1 MPLPVMALSLP
12 LAGVVFMAAAMLYSR
27 FLAGPLGRRPGI
39 PKIWYK
45 LPFLIILVAE
55 LVLSYRVWAGV
66 ELSPSP
72 FYFLSGGGWSAAVS
86 GEDLKNAQALL
97 KVDAFGAVSAMLMSF
112 VALVAGLRALSDKR
126 NLITPRKAAFF
137 LLTCAGIQG
146 MFYSSGLAVLF
157 VFMMMTQAGVTGL
170 YSNFAVGEKR
180 PGGKHVLYYVSRVVL
195 LAMFL
200 AGAVMLRL
208 EYGTD
213 NITTLASLI
222 KGTPSSLAAFVLMTV
237 PLLYIFFKPSPHL
250 SDASKMCFF
259 GIRTQASLFAAFRVI
274 FSLYGPLDGL
284 QKVPALLVMLGFASM
299 IMAVVFQSGGKS
311 PVHFMDSMIMYIKG
325 MVIVTM
331 GIAVS
336 GTFGAERAALY
347 GVSALESMIGLW
359 LIFLP
364 VAAALSVVTV
374 YLKQEY
380 EGCELWQEGMM
391 AERAPLS
398 LLTLFIVV
406 YALARMPVL
415 RHRLGRGMVSFQ
427 ALDRGGAFG
436 LPPALQSGASS
447 LGNVVLQQFMNGF
460 GAQTVAAITTAY
472 RVDTVILL
480 PIVNLGS
487 GIATVVAQN
496 YGAGNEERSRSV
508 LRTGLVM
515 MCVVS
520 LVLTAIVFLF
530 GGQLIALFGLEE
542 ATVAIGRGFFNR
554 VAAFYIVYGLAMAF
568 RGALE
573 GRGDMLYS
581 GIAGILFLVV
591 RIIGSYA
598 MDDIFGNMVIAWAE
612 AIAWI
617 FLLLEFV
624 VRYWYRT
631 RREPC

>member
-1 MPLPVMALSLP
+1 MNLLYLFKAMPLPVMALSLP

-72 FYFLSGGGWSAAVS
+72 VYFLSGGGWSAAVS

-374 YLKQEY
+374 YLHEVVSGQIAVVLTRIVEVKTFLTLAHPLGHDEHSVICSVENDLAELCVWHEVEIRTSQFEGEHIAYHALVGERGKQRPVVVLAHAHY
-380 EGCELWQEGMM
+380 LDLLFL
-391 AERAPLS
+391 AS
-398 LLTLFIVV
+398 LLEWFVQRTE
-406 YALARMPVL
+406 
-415 RHRLGRGMVSFQ
+415 
-427 ALDRGGAFG
+427 
-436 LPPALQSGASS
+436 
-447 LGNVVLQQFMNGF
+447 
-460 GAQTVAAITTAY
+460 
-472 RVDTVILL
+472 RVW
-480 PIVNLGS
+480 
-487 GIATVVAQN
+487 
-496 YGAGNEERSRSV
+496 
-508 LRTGLVM
+508 
-515 MCVVS
+515 
-520 LVLTAIVFLF
+520 
-530 GGQLIALFGLEE
+530 
-542 ATVAIGRGFFNR
+542 
-554 VAAFYIVYGLAMAF
+554 
-568 RGALE
+568 
-573 GRGDMLYS
+573 
-581 GIAGILFLVV
+581 FLV
-591 RIIGSYA
+591 
-598 MDDIFGNMVIAWAE
+598 
-612 AIAWI
+612 
-617 FLLLEFV
+617 
-624 VRYWYRT
+624 
-631 RREPC
+631 

>member
-406 YALARMPVL
+406 AALA
-415 RHRLGRGMVSFQ
+415 
-427 ALDRGGAFG
+427 G
-436 LPPALQSGASS
+436 LPPFIGYSSKQLLFRSANFLSPFVVVVLFLFTVLMLMIGLRFLASLALNRRPQIAFPLILLMLLFAASS
-447 LGNVVLQQFMNGF
+447 AAPGYVFEKMVSP
-460 GAQTVAAITTAY
+460 AVAALINRTALAGAAAPGVADHVVMPRISTGFFTWDVY
-472 RVDTVILL
+472 KWLL
-480 PIVNLGS
+480 VFLVAAAAGAAVVCLCARFAGS
-487 GIATVVAQN
+487 RTEPAREGGEAAFPMFPSERFIAAFAAVCFRPWRSTAAGGLCGIAA
-496 YGAGNEERSRSV
+496 
-508 LRTGLVM
+508 
-515 MCVVS
+515 
-520 LVLTAIVFLF
+520 LVLLF
-530 GGQLIALFGLEE
+530 AAALF
-542 ATVAIGRGFFNR
+542 
-554 VAAFYIVYGLAMAF
+554 
-568 RGALE
+568 
-573 GRGDMLYS
+573 
-581 GIAGILFLVV
+581 V
-591 RIIGSYA
+591 R
-598 MDDIFGNMVIAWAE
+598 
-612 AIAWI
+612 
-617 FLLLEFV
+617 
-624 VRYWYRT
+624 
-631 RREPC
+631 

>member
-406 YALARMPVL
+406 AALA
-415 RHRLGRGMVSFQ
+415 
-427 ALDRGGAFG
+427 G
-436 LPPALQSGASS
+436 LPPFIGYSSKQLLFRSANFLSPFVVVVLFLFTVIMLMIGLRFLASLALNRRPQKHEFHFAGESTVAFPLILLMLLFAASS
-447 LGNVVLQQFMNGF
+447 AAPGYVFEKMVSPAVAALINRTALVGAAAPGVADHVVMPRISTGFFTWDVYKWLLVFLVAAAAVLALRGRKPYWLTVLMLAGSELVMVAGYFVTEWLLLGYGLAAAASAVGPNVVQG
-460 GAQTVAAITTAY
+460 I
-472 RVDTVILL
+472 
-480 PIVNLGS
+480 S
-487 GIATVVAQN
+487 G
-496 YGAGNEERSRSV
+496 
-508 LRTGLVM
+508 
-515 MCVVS
+515 
-520 LVLTAIVFLF
+520 
-530 GGQLIALFGLEE
+530 
-542 ATVAIGRGFFNR
+542 VAIGAVLIPLMRR
-554 VAAFYIVYGLAMAF
+554 V
-568 RGALE
+568 RPDAL
-573 GRGDMLYS
+573 
-581 GIAGILFLVV
+581 
-591 RIIGSYA
+591 
-598 MDDIFGNMVIAWAE
+598 
-612 AIAWI
+612 
-617 FLLLEFV
+617 
-624 VRYWYRT
+624 
-631 RREPC
+631 RR

>member
-1 MPLPVMALSLP
+1 MNLLYLFKAMPLPVMALSLP

-274 FSLYGPLDGL
+274 FSLYGPLE
-284 QKVPALLVMLGFASM
+284 SM

-406 YALARMPVL
+406 AALA
-415 RHRLGRGMVSFQ
+415 
-427 ALDRGGAFG
+427 G
-436 LPPALQSGASS
+436 LPPFIGYSSKQLLFRSANFLSPFVVVVLFLFTVLMLMIGLRFLASLALNRRPQKHEFHFAGESTVAFPLILLMLLFAASS
-447 LGNVVLQQFMNGF
+447 AAPGYVFEKMVSP
-460 GAQTVAAITTAY
+460 AVAALINRTALAGAAAPGVADHVVMPRISTGFFTWDVY
-472 RVDTVILL
+472 KWLL
-480 PIVNLGS
+480 VFLVAAAAGAAVVCLCARFAGS
-487 GIATVVAQN
+487 RTEPAREGGEAAFPMFPSERFIAAFAAVCFRPWRSTAAGGLCGIAA
-496 YGAGNEERSRSV
+496 
-508 LRTGLVM
+508 
-515 MCVVS
+515 
-520 LVLTAIVFLF
+520 LVLLF
-530 GGQLIALFGLEE
+530 AAALF
-542 ATVAIGRGFFNR
+542 
-554 VAAFYIVYGLAMAF
+554 
-568 RGALE
+568 
-573 GRGDMLYS
+573 
-581 GIAGILFLVV
+581 V
-591 RIIGSYA
+591 R
-598 MDDIFGNMVIAWAE
+598 
-612 AIAWI
+612 
-617 FLLLEFV
+617 
-624 VRYWYRT
+624 
-631 RREPC
+631 

>member
-1 MPLPVMALSLP
+1 MNLLYLFKAMPLPVMALTLP
-12 LAGVVFMAAAMLYSR
+12 LAGVAFMAAAMLYSR

-45 LPFLIILVAE
+45 LPFLVILLAE

-72 FYFLSGGGWSAAVS
+72 FYFLSGGGWSTAVS
-86 GEDLKNAQALL
+86 GDDLEKVQAML

-146 MFYSSGLAVLF
+146 MFYASGLAALF

-170 YSNFAVGEKR
+170 YSNFTVGEKR
-180 PGGKHVLYYVSRVVL
+180 PGGRHVCYYVSRVL
-195 LAMFL
+195 LLVMFL
-200 AGAVMLRL
+200 AGAVMLKK

-222 KGTPSSLAAFVLMTV
+222 KSTPSSLAAFLLMTV

-284 QKVPALLVMLGFASM
+284 QKIPVLLVMLGFASM

-311 PVHFMDSMIMYIKG
+311 PVHFMDSTMMYIKG

-364 VAAALSVVTV
+364 VAAALSVVAV

-380 EGCELWQEGMM
+380 EGCELWQEGGM

-406 YALARMPVL
+406 AALA
-415 RHRLGRGMVSFQ
+415 
-427 ALDRGGAFG
+427 G
-436 LPPALQSGASS
+436 LPPFIGYSSKQLLFRSANFLSPFVVVVLFLFTILMLMVGLRFLASLALNRRPRKNEFHFTGESTVAFPLILLLALFAASS
-447 LGNVVLQQFMNGF
+447 AAPGYVFEKMVSPAVAALINRTALPGATAPDAGAYVAASRISTGFFTWDVYKWLLVFFVAAAAGGAVVALCARRTGSGTAPARDAKEPAFPMFPLERSLAEFAAVGFRPWRSMAAGGLCGIAALVVLF
-460 GAQTVAAITTAY
+460 AV
-472 RVDTVILL
+472 
-480 PIVNLGS
+480 
-487 GIATVVAQN
+487 
-496 YGAGNEERSRSV
+496 
-508 LRTGLVM
+508 
-515 MCVVS
+515 
-520 LVLTAIVFLF
+520 
-530 GGQLIALFGLEE
+530 ALFL
-542 ATVAIGRGFFNR
+542 R
-554 VAAFYIVYGLAMAF
+554 
-568 RGALE
+568 
-573 GRGDMLYS
+573 
-581 GIAGILFLVV
+581 
-591 RIIGSYA
+591 
-598 MDDIFGNMVIAWAE
+598 
-612 AIAWI
+612 
-617 FLLLEFV
+617 
-624 VRYWYRT
+624 
-631 RREPC
+631 

>member
-222 KGTPSSLAAFVLMTV
+222 KGTPSSLAAFVLMIVAYAKMISGYAGLKKSPTF
-237 PLLYIFFKPSPHL
+237 PEGARRGASTLFACSIWLLVGYVLGGIPVIGDIIEGLIAFVVFFVML
-250 SDASKMCFF
+250 SAWGTIKAAAPDMTAEEE
-259 GIRTQASLFAAFRVI
+259 AAFRATEVPVHKQR
-274 FSLYGPLDGL
+274 LGDGL
-284 QKVPALLVMLGFASM
+284 VAFFLTVFIARLFTFIYDISSLGFFYECVVQLIILGIFIWLLASLRSRLH
-299 IMAVVFQSGGKS
+299 VVSLIGLILIL
-311 PVHFMDSMIMYIKG
+311 VN
-325 MVIVTM
+325 V
-331 GIAVS
+331 
-336 GTFGAERAALY
+336 
-347 GVSALESMIGLW
+347 LES
-359 LIFLP
+359 
-364 VAAALSVVTV
+364 
-374 YLKQEY
+374 
-380 EGCELWQEGMM
+380 
-391 AERAPLS
+391 
-398 LLTLFIVV
+398 IVV
-406 YALARMPVL
+406 YSFIAYDPSSIPTLLGNAIINISMTVAYLA
-415 RHRLGRGMVSFQ
+415 GMMLFVWGSYC
-427 ALDRGGAFG
+427 
-436 LPPALQSGASS
+436 S
-447 LGNVVLQQFMNGF
+447 LGIKVTITAYVVLSEIVSR
-460 GAQTVAAITTAY
+460 A
-472 RVDTVILL
+472 L
-480 PIVNLGS
+480 PIVTSEFLSELEPEKINMVYRLTITA
-487 GIATVVAQN
+487 IAAVF
-496 YGAGNEERSRSV
+496 
-508 LRTGLVM
+508 
-515 MCVVS
+515 
-520 LVLTAIVFLF
+520 LVLTFIFVSLWKK
-530 GGQLIALFGLEE
+530 EPE
-542 ATVAIGRGFFNR
+542 RTDATATYVHA
-554 VAAFYIVYGLAMAF
+554 
-568 RGALE
+568 
-573 GRGDMLYS
+573 
-581 GIAGILFLVV
+581 
-591 RIIGSYA
+591 
-598 MDDIFGNMVIAWAE
+598 
-612 AIAWI
+612 
-617 FLLLEFV
+617 
-624 VRYWYRT
+624 
-631 RREPC
+631 